1 MKTTIRARFHA
12 VVVSFLRK
20 HGYLKVDYG
29 FACGRHWIEIDGKVI
44 AQTGG
49 DDVWLRDEDVHRIGY
64 AVIDHGKHWYEP
76 DDPINYRHN
85 QGGLPCVGP
94 LMKQKRGQT

>member
-20 HGYLKVDYG
+20 RGYLKVDYG

-64 AVIDHGKHWYEP
+64 AILDHGKHWYEP
-76 DDPINYRHN
+76 DEPINYRHN
-85 QGGLPCVGP
+85 KGIGS
-94 LMKQKRGQT
+94 K